1 MTTDNQKKIA
11 NKRKDLQHKA
21 IGHLTILVCC
31 AALIWLIVGE
41 TYMERGY
48 SAPVPEI
55 RFDHDC
61 KIPPN
66 FLLRAIVESDSP
78 KDLALFIKVQN
89 FDTISD
95 ECSHIHIFLVP
106 HGSKAVTT
114 DVWASRLSKKLYFRT
129 ANGRGFA
136 LQFPMDGTGQ
146 HTPMIEFPDAV
157 HRRSIEHSFF
167 WLHFAPVFSRRDEI
181 SGKLVVEFSAAP
193 FLIDDLKLRNGA
205 MGSVFGDV
213 AEIHLTE
220 GHGFVID
227 LRDSH
232 GEHGFALLNI
242 LIGVLAA
249 IGTGSFTAF
258 CRLFT
263 RLMRDG

>member
-1 MTTDNQKKIA
+1 MTTDDEKAIA
-11 NKRKDLQHKA
+11 SKHKDLRRKA
-21 IGHLTILVCC
+21 IEHLTIFVFC
-31 AALIWLIVGE
+31 AVLIWLIVGE

-66 FLLRAIVESDSP
+66 FLLRAVVESDFP

-95 ECSHIHIFLVP
+95 ECSYIHIFLVP
-106 HGSKAVTT
+106 HGSKAVIT
-114 DVWASRLSKKLYFRT
+114 DVWASGLSKKPYFRT

-146 HTPMIEFPDAV
+146 HTPIIKFPDAV

-167 WLHFAPVFSRRDEI
+167 WLHFAPVSSRRDKI
-181 SGKLVVEFSAAP
+181 SGKLAVEFHASP
-193 FLIDDLKLRNGA
+193 FLINDLKLRNGA

-220 GHGFVID
+220 GHGFVVD
-227 LRDSH
+227 LQDSH
-232 GEHGFALLNI
+232 GEHRFALLNI

-258 CRLFT
+258 CRLCT
-263 RLMRDG
+263 RLIRNG